1 MDHRL
6 SDTDDGQNKTKKDV
20 YWSSDCCN
28 YFDRKNFGLRKTKQT
43 NNIKSGITKDS
54 GEKSCEQ
61 TERGKMAT
69 MTLVENPNFTYLF
82 SESNPLRLWKHT
94 HITRSKSVNGT
105 FARHMLPKTSAS
117 DLTQDIKAL
126 PVAITAT
133 LKGLLV
139 WC

>member
-28 YFDRKNFGLRKTKQT
+28 YFDRQNFGLRKTNKQYQEW
-43 NNIKSGITKDS
+43 NNQRLRG
-54 GEKSCEQ
+54 KSCEQ

-82 SESNPLRLWKHT
+82 SESNPLRLWKRT